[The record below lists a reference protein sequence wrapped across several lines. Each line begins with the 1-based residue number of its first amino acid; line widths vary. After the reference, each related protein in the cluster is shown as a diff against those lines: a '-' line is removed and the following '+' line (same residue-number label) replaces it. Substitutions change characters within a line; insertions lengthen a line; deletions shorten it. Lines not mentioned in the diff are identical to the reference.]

1 MKRTSISSDK
11 MQVVEEP
18 PIRIEGDETTLDPQK
33 VISAWLAS
41 AEVLKE
47 VAAAVRENQQDND
60 TIRQAIIRHRSWMFK
75 LGLALSVLQVIS
87 VLAVFSVNYSAEGKI
102 RTFVK
107 GQSRVSR
114 EIRAEAAET
123 RKEAALLRK
132 EGKALSGAMAAVL
145 DASLARDGG
154 NEQVMEQKFLDAE
167 LSIAAV
173 QVKVA
178 DTPLRKAKAEARTKE
193 VIQKAK
199 ESQVS
204 VDSEVLQG
212 L

>member
-1 MKRTSISSDK
+1 MKRTSISTDK
-11 MQVVEEP
+11 MQAVGEP
-18 PIRIEGDETTLDPQK
+18 PTSIDGDKLTLDPQK
-33 VISAWLAS
+33 VIRAWLAS

-47 VAAAVRENQQDND
+47 VAQVVRENQQDNE
-60 TIRQAIIRHRSWMFK
+60 TIRQAILRHRSWMFK
-75 LGLALSVLQVIS
+75 VGVFISVLQVIS
-87 VLAVFSVNYSAEGKI
+87 VIAVFSVNYSAEWKI
-102 RTFVK
+102 GNFVRV
-107 GQSRVSR
+107 QSKVSR

-154 NEQVMEQKFLDAE
+154 NEEVMEQKFLDAE

-199 ESQVS
+199 ESQVA
-204 VDSEVLQG
+204 VDSEVLKG